1 MMQKYGMILHKRVE
15 HTTAGRLDRP
25 EESPG
30 FTEAWQLLTAAGGD
44 PRDSATEIDRHP
56 FTGRQGWKGEVRAH
70 QRTGDF
76 AAM

>member
-1 MMQKYGMILHKRVE
+1 MILHKRVE

-44 PRDSATEIDRHP
+44 PRDSATEIDRRS

>member
-1 MMQKYGMILHKRVE
+1 MMQKYGMIIHKRVE

-44 PRDSATEIDRHP
+44 PRDSATEIDYPR
-56 FTGRQGWKGEVRAH
+56 
-70 QRTGDF
+70 F
-76 AAM
+76 AREKVERCGKSAPARLVTCAAL

>member
-1 MMQKYGMILHKRVE
+1 MIILKRVE

-44 PRDSATEIDRHP
+44 PRDSATERN
-56 FTGRQGWKGEVRAH
+56 RRVSR
-70 QRTGDF
+70 
-76 AAM
+76 

>member
-1 MMQKYGMILHKRVE
+1 MMQKYGMIIHKRVE

-44 PRDSATEIDRHP
+44 PRDSATEIDRRVSA
-56 FTGRQGWKGEVRAH
+56 RQGWKGEVRAH